1 LEPSQSKW
9 EGIQRLSLD
18 PCLRDLQRAAL
29 KRRPHF
35 TFAVILSMLFY
46 EVTDMRR
53 KLVALLVVFGAL
65 VLIAGCNGNR
75 RPEALFSVD
84 PLDGPSPLT
93 VQFDSLSHD
102 PDGEIVAHDWDFGDG
117 TVGSGEEISHTFVSE
132 TDRQFDVRLTVT
144 DDHGATDSYE
154 GWVSVYGSGTDPTPG
169 EVLFFDDF
177 NDDFRSEWEVQ
188 SGWAIEEGFLIH
200 RGVYAFSAYVAHG
213 TAWTNYE
220 VEADLDPRL
229 ETLGIV
235 VRCQADFQS
244 YVLVR
249 ANRSGLRYLAIVDGD
264 TVENIYRT
272 PGFFEGEQ
280 QIRVAADGSTI
291 RVFIND
297 HLRLTVTDV
306 PLLSG
311 MPGLYGNGTK
321 GGESEGRFDNFRVT
335 SLE

>member
-1 LEPSQSKW
+1 
-9 EGIQRLSLD
+9 
-18 PCLRDLQRAAL
+18 
-29 KRRPHF
+29 
-35 TFAVILSMLFY
+35 ML
-46 EVTDMRR
+46 R
-53 KLVALLVVFGAL
+53 KLTVVFV
-65 VLIAGCNGNR
+65 VLGVGILLLATGCNK
-75 RPEALFSVD
+75 RPKAMFSVD
-84 PLDGPSPLT
+84 PLDGLSPLS
-93 VQFDSLSHD
+93 VDFKSLSYD
-102 PDGEIVAHDWDFGDG
+102 PDGEIVAHEWDFGDG
-117 TVGSGEEISHTFVSE
+117 EVGSGQDVTHTFVSE
-132 TDRQFDVRLTVT
+132 TDREFRVRLTVT
-144 DDHGATDSYE
+144 DDFGATDSHR
-154 GWVSVYGSGTDPTPG
+154 GWVDVYGSSTEPTPG
-169 EVLFFDDF
+169 EELFFDDF

-188 SGWAIEEGFLIH
+188 PGWVVEEGFLIH
-200 RGVYAFSAYVAHG
+200 RGSYAFSAYVGHG
-213 TAWTNYE
+213 TAWTNDV

-249 ANRSGLRYLAIVDGD
+249 ANHSGLRYLAIVDGD
-264 TVENIYRT
+264 TVDNIYQT

-280 QIRVAADGSTI
+280 QLRVAADGSTI

-335 SLE
+335 TLN